1 MTASRPNKKTA
12 DVLQHVDGKGTHPI
26 PKEQSHA

>member
-12 DVLQHVDGKGTHPI
+12 DALQHVGGKGIRPI